1 MTGQEGRRTL
11 CLLRCLRLAL
21 VVLVTCAV
29 ALFFLIVPF
38 RALLPAYPVPARGE
52 GELRIHFLSVGQGD
66 ATAVEFPDGEV
77 LLIDGG
83 DGSFSANDA
92 LVRYLKGLQ
101 MTALSVLSTHADADH
116 FAGLC
121 EVLTVFDVEK
131 VYLPVLRDA
140 PEYERFLAAVREEGC
155 PAEELTRY
163 DVISHPS
170 GAYLVC
176 VSPYPIGE
184 TDENDASTVLYL
196 SYQGVNALFCA
207 DIGAARERRLLSELS
222 LGEDIFD
229 SGEYRV
235 RLAQTDILKVAHHG
249 SDASSGEEWLQ
260 MLSPSAA
267 VISCG
272 AGNSYRHPAGGTL
285 SRLSSVGAEVYR
297 TDELGHILITVSG
310 GSYTVSSEF

>member
-1 MTGQEGRRTL
+1 MTGQRGRNVL
-11 CLLRCLRLAL
+11 YLLRCLRLAL

-140 PEYERFLAAVREEGC
+140 PEYERFLAAF
-155 PAEELTRY
+155 T
-163 DVISHPS
+163 
-170 GAYLVC
+170 
-176 VSPYPIGE
+176 
-184 TDENDASTVLYL
+184 
-196 SYQGVNALFCA
+196 
-207 DIGAARERRLLSELS
+207 
-222 LGEDIFD
+222 D
-229 SGEYRV
+229 SG
-235 RLAQTDILKVAHHG
+235 
-249 SDASSGEEWLQ
+249 
-260 MLSPSAA
+260 
-267 VISCG
+267 
-272 AGNSYRHPAGGTL
+272 
-285 SRLSSVGAEVYR
+285 
-297 TDELGHILITVSG
+297 
-310 GSYTVSSEF
+310 